1 MALRDVKPT
10 RSELLEIKKKIRLS
24 ESGYKLLKMKRDG
37 LILEFFDVLAKARDA
52 RTDVAQTYE
61 HAKQTI
67 NIAKMVEGVIEV
79 YSAAF
84 ALKDRPEIDVSSKNV
99 MGVVVPE
106 VEFTSI
112 RKKIDERGYGIIG
125 TSSHI
130 DDAAAAYEDLLSK
143 VILAAEIET
152 TVKRLLKE
160 IDRTKRRVNALE
172 FRVIPDLKEAEGF
185 ITFRLEEMERENI
198 FRLKK
203 IKSHAGEAESAEMV
217 PESNSSAL

>member
-10 RSELLEIKKKIRLS
+10 RSELLEVKKKIRLS

-37 LILEFFDVLAKARDA
+37 LILEFFDVLERARDA
-52 RTDVAQTYE
+52 RSDVAQTYE
-61 HAKQTI
+61 NAREKI

-84 ALKDRPEIDVSSKNV
+84 ALKDRPEIEVSSKNV

-106 VEFTSI
+106 VEFVPI

-130 DDAAAAYEDLLSK
+130 DDAAAGYEELLSK
-143 VILAAEIET
+143 IILAAEIET
-152 TVKRLLKE
+152 TVKRLLNE
-160 IDRTKRRVNALE
+160 IERTKRRVNALE

-203 IKSHAGEAESAEMV
+203 IKSHAAEAGSAEMV
-217 PESNSSAL
+217 PESDSLAL

>member
-37 LILEFFDVLAKARDA
+37 LILEFFDVLEKARDA

-61 HAKQTI
+61 HARETI

-106 VEFTSI
+106 VEFNPI

-125 TSSHI
+125 TSSVI

-160 IDRTKRRVNALE
+160 IERTKRRVNALE

-185 ITFRLEEMERENI
+185 IAFRLEEMERENI

-203 IKSHAGEAESAEMV
+203 IKSHAREADSAEMV
-217 PESNSSAL
+217 PESSSSAL

>member
-10 RSELLEIKKKIRLS
+10 RSELIEIKKRIRLA

-37 LILEFFDVLAKARDA
+37 LILEFFDVLEKARDA

-61 HAKQTI
+61 QASETI
-67 NIAKMVEGVIEV
+67 NIAKMVEGIIEV

-84 ALKDRPEIDVSSKNV
+84 ALKDRPEIGLTSKNV

-106 VEFTSI
+106 VEFTAI
-112 RKKIDERGYGIIG
+112 KKKIDERGYGIIG

-143 VILAAEIET
+143 IILAAEIET

-203 IKSHAGEAESAEMV
+203 IKSHAGEAESAEMI
-217 PESNSSAL
+217 PESNS